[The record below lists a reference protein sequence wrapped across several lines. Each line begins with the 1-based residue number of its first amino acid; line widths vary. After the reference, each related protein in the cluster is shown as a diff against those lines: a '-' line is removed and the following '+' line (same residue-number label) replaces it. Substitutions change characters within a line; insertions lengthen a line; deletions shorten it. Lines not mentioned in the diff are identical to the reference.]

1 MAGRKKSKDLSD
13 NEPDF
18 NSIDESDSDDLDIDS
33 PDSEIENENDD
44 NSEQGSTENKTFSIS
59 EGDLDATRLYLNE
72 IGFSSLL
79 TADDEKYYSRK
90 TLKGDEASRKRMIEG
105 NLRLV
110 VKIARRY
117 MNRGMAL
124 LDLIEE
130 GNLGLMRAVEKF
142 DPEKGFRFST
152 YATWWIRQTIERAIM
167 NQTRT
172 VRLPIHVLKEIN
184 VYLKAARQLSQKLN
198 REPTP
203 EDVAEY
209 LDRPINEVEKMI
221 GLNERTSSVD
231 SNSNYNS
238 DKTLL
243 DTIPDEQNLD
253 PSLLLQNADVK
264 RHIDNWLEQLTDKQC
279 AVVERRFGLHGRE
292 ASTLEEIG
300 NELGVTRERV
310 RQIQIEAIRR
320 LRNILEREG
329 FSLETLFSEN

>member
-1 MAGRKKSKDLSD
+1 
-13 NEPDF
+13 
-18 NSIDESDSDDLDIDS
+18 
-33 PDSEIENENDD
+33 
-44 NSEQGSTENKTFSIS
+44 
-59 EGDLDATRLYLNE
+59 
-72 IGFSSLL
+72 
-79 TADDEKYYSRK
+79 
-90 TLKGDEASRKRMIEG
+90 
-105 NLRLV
+105 
-110 VKIARRY
+110 